1 MPPQGGQR
9 PRSHRAASERRAWAE
24 TIVRAE
30 VRGKEIYEHLR
41 QEIRAFPAEFLLFF
55 PVAAVLRSMMAN
67 SPHEYS
73 GSNPIAFSAF
83 CTTVAELASGA
94 RLLKEE
100 TERLAQLP
108 EPWEG
113 LEFENL
119 LESINRRLAGIR
131 RYHTRPRRVGSANG
145 HTRHRNQFFCT
156 TRVWIGSKPAVISA
170 LD

>member
-83 CTTVAELASGA
+83 CTTVEELPSGA

-113 LEFENL
+113 LEFATCSRASTGGSQGSEDITL
-119 LESINRRLAGIR
+119 GHAVSGVPTATRETAISFSAQRASGLAQNRR
-131 RYHTRPRRVGSANG
+131 
-145 HTRHRNQFFCT
+145 
-156 TRVWIGSKPAVISA
+156 
-170 LD
+170 

>member
-83 CTTVAELASGA
+83 CTTVEELPSGA

-145 HTRHRNQFFCT
+145 HTRNRNQFFCT
-156 TRVWIGSKPAVISA
+156 QRASGLAQNRR
-170 LD
+170 